1 MLDYRD
7 LLTRMANQPANYPRS
22 WDSVSRVPYIVT
34 PGKVFITYEDQTS
47 LAGKL
52 DYAKTQGLGGVM
64 FWELSADAR
73 DQARSLVQQ
82 ASRALR

>member
-1 MLDYRD
+1 M
-7 LLTRMANQPANYPRS
+7 
-22 WDSVSRVPYIVT
+22 
-34 PGKVFITYEDQTS
+34 FITYEDQTS